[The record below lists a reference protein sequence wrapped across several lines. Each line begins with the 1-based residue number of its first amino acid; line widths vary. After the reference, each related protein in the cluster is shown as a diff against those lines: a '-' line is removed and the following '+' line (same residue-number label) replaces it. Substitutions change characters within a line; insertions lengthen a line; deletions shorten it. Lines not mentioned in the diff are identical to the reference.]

1 MLSCRNAIRPPN
13 KIITNA
19 TAMRTRCF
27 RAKATIAFMGLLSV
41 ADRRPGA
48 ACFLLKREPFEN
60 YPIAESFLEP
70 A

>member
-1 MLSCRNAIRPPN
+1 
-13 KIITNA
+13 
-19 TAMRTRCF
+19 
-27 RAKATIAFMGLLSV
+27 MGLLSV